1 MFSLGGMAEEC
12 PRAGGAEFWL
22 PDEFLDD
29 DFFSE
34 EEKAAV
40 AARSESDEEE
50 GLGGLPRRV
59 AGLLVG
65 NGKGAGDDS
74 SPAKAEVMAGSPQS
88 ILCGLAASGEES
100 PNGGASQVS
109 SPPSSPLE
117 QQPADPWDVLHQ
129 AAGQVARLRSDS
141 IPVPKNAAAHH
152 GHSVVPPTK
161 QPAAPAPAPKAA
173 GGDHYQPNNLLEQ
186 RRKVAQFNALKQQQ
200 MLKHQREQEL
210 AVAAAA
216 AWGTR
221 ICGPKR
227 TAGYGAAPHALNP
240 SAWPPLQKQPQQP
253 PASAAG
259 MRALF
264 LAPPGAKRECAGTGV
279 FIPRQAGA
287 PAEPKK
293 KPACSTVLLPARVVQ
308 ALNLNVE
315 DLGARPIYP
324 GGFALDHDALVS
336 RSNALV
342 ASRSSQLPGGGA
354 ARELNLPQEW
364 TY

>member
-1 MFSLGGMAEEC
+1 MAEVS
-12 PRAGGAEFWL
+12 PLAGGAGFWL

-50 GLGGLPRRV
+50 GLDGLERRV
-59 AGLLVG
+59 AGLLLVG
-65 NGKGAGDDS
+65 GGGKGDDGS

-100 PNGGASQVS
+100 PNGAASQVS

-117 QQPADPWDVLHQ
+117 QQPADPWDVLHE
-129 AAGQVARLRSDS
+129 AAGQVARLRSES
-141 IPVPKNAAAHH
+141 IPVPKNAAAHR
-152 GHSVVPPTK
+152 GHAVVPAAK
-161 QPAAPAPAPKAA
+161 QSSAPAMAPKAA
-173 GGDHYQPNNLLEQ
+173 GADNFKPNNLLEP

-200 MLKHQREQEL
+200 ILKYQRQQEL
-210 AVAAAA
+210 AVATAA
-216 AWGTR
+216 AWGAR
-221 ICGPKR
+221 VCGPKR
-227 TAGYGAAPHALNP
+227 TTGYGAAPHALNP
-240 SAWPPLQKQPQQP
+240 AAWPPLQNQKAQQP
-253 PASAAG
+253 AASAAG

-264 LAPPGAKRECAGTGV
+264 LTPPGAKRECTGTGV
-279 FIPRQAGA
+279 FIPCQAGA
-287 PAEPKK
+287 PTEPKK

-315 DLGARPIYP
+315 DLGARPVYP

-336 RSNALV
+336 RSNALL
-342 ASRSSQLPGGGA
+342 ASRSSELAAGA
-354 ARELNLPQEW
+354 VAREVNLPQEW

>member
-1 MFSLGGMAEEC
+1 MAEEC

-50 GLGGLPRRV
+50 GLGGLSRRV

-65 NGKGAGDDS
+65 NAKGAGGDYS

-100 PNGGASQVS
+100 PNGVASQVS
-109 SPPSSPLE
+109 SAPSSPLE

-141 IPVPKNAAAHH
+141 IPVPKTAAAHH
-152 GHSVVPPTK
+152 GHAVVVPAK

-173 GGDHYQPNNLLEQ
+173 GADYYQPNNLLEQ
-186 RRKVAQFNALKQQQ
+186 RRKVAQ

-210 AVAAAA
+210 AAAAAA
-216 AWGTR
+216 AWGAR

-227 TAGYGAAPHALNP
+227 TTGYCTAPPALNP
-240 SAWPPLQKQPQQP
+240 SAWPPLQKPQQP

-264 LAPPGAKRECAGTGV
+264 LAPRGAKRECAGTGV

-287 PAEPKK
+287 LAEPKK

-308 ALNLNVE
+308 ALNLNVA

-342 ASRSSQLPGGGA
+342 ASRSAQLPGGGA
-354 ARELNLPQEW
+354 ALELNLPQEW

>member
-1 MFSLGGMAEEC
+1 MAEAC
-12 PRAGGAEFWL
+12 PLAGAAEFWL

-40 AARSESDEEE
+40 AAKSESDEEE
-50 GLGGLPRRV
+50 GLDGLSRRM

-65 NGKGAGDDS
+65 NGKGDD

-88 ILCGLAASGEES
+88 TLCGLEASGEDS
-100 PNGGASQVS
+100 PNGVASQVS

-117 QQPADPWDVLHQ
+117 QQPADPWDLLYE
-129 AAGQVARLRSDS
+129 AAGQVARLRTSS
-141 IPVPKNAAAHH
+141 MPVPENGAVSA
-152 GHSVVPPTK
+152 VVPPAK
-161 QPAAPAPAPKAA
+161 KPAAPPTPAPNTT
-173 GGDHYQPNNLLEQ
+173 GLTTNMYPPNNLVEQ
-186 RRKVAQFNALKQQQ
+186 RRKIAQFNAMKHQEL
-200 MLKHQREQEL
+200 LKHQREREL
-210 AVAAAA
+210 AVATAA
-216 AWGTR
+216 AWGTSLGGR
-221 ICGPKR
+221 GPKR
-227 TAGYGAAPHALNP
+227 AAGYGAAHGLNS
-240 SAWPPLQKQPQQP
+240 SAWPPLQKSQQQ
-253 PASAAG
+253 AVSAAG
-259 MRALF
+259 MRAMF
-264 LAPPGAKRECAGTGV
+264 LAPPGAKRECTGTGV

-324 GGFALDHDALVS
+324 GGFVLDHDALVS
-336 RSNALV
+336 RSNALL
-342 ASRSSQLPGGGA
+342 ASRSSQLHGA
-354 ARELNLPQEW
+354 SAREVNLPQEW